1 MSEIIETAPAAALG
15 PKTKLAGKIVKITLA
30 GALVDVGQEVPGVL
44 HISQIQKDPIN
55 KVEDA
60 LKVGQSVDTW
70 VKRVKKDR
78 IELTMIE
85 PLGMEWGEIL
95 PEMTVKGKVVRLE
108 TYGAFVDFGAERP
121 GMVHVSELTRGYVKT
136 PNEVVKEG
144 DEVEAM
150 VLEVNRKKKQIR
162 LSMKALMPEIVE
174 EEKPA
179 REHHERSERSDRGER
194 GGGERK
200 ARGPKRGKRQEETYE
215 YEDATPKEP
224 ELTAMQIAW
233 QMAMDRAG
241 TKEKSVKVKSVKS
254 ASNEQADILNRTL
267 EKQIPT
273 GG

>member
-1 MSEIIETAPAAALG
+1 MIETNETASAVALG
-15 PKTKLAGKIVKITLA
+15 PKTKLSGKIVKITLA
-30 GALVDVGQEVPGVL
+30 GALVDVGQELPCVI
-44 HISQIQKDPIN
+44 HISQIQKDPVN
-55 KVEDA
+55 KVEDV
-60 LKVGQSVDTW
+60 LKPGQSVDTW

-85 PLGMEWGEIL
+85 PLGMEWGDIQ
-95 PEMTVKGKVVRLE
+95 PEMVVKGKVVRLE

-136 PNEVVKEG
+136 PGEVVKEG
-144 DEVEAM
+144 DEIEAK

-162 LSMKALMPEIVE
+162 LSMKAMMPEIVE

-179 REHHERSERSDRGER
+179 REPRERNEFREPRDARDARKPR
-194 GGGERK
+194 GG
-200 ARGPKRGKRQEETYE
+200 KRGKKQEETYQI
-215 YEDATPKEP
+215 EDSGPKEP

-241 TKEKSVKVKSVKS
+241 SKNKPVKVKTVKTTS
-254 ASNEQADILNRTL
+254 SEQADILSRTL
-267 EKQIPT
+267 EKQLPT

>member
-1 MSEIIETAPAAALG
+1 MSEIIETASAAALG
-15 PKTKLAGKIVKITLA
+15 PKTKLSGKIVKITLA

-55 KVEDA
+55 KVDDA

-179 REHHERSERSDRGER
+179 REYHERSDRGER
-194 GGGERK
+194 GDRK
-200 ARGPKRGKRQEETYE
+200 GPGRGPKRSRKQEETYE
-215 YEDATPKEP
+215 FEDTTPKEP

-241 TKEKSVKVKSVKS
+241 TKEKSVKVKAVKS
-254 ASNEQADILNRTL
+254 ASNEQAEILNRTL
-267 EKQIPT
+267 EKQIST